1 MATIS
6 NRFKFTVEDLYALDN
21 LGLFGDRKVEL
32 WDGDIIEMSINPPH
46 ANSVTTLI
54 NRFAGEFFNR
64 ALVTSQNPLDLGE
77 PDKLP
82 QPDVMLLK
90 PIQFVDEAG
99 RARHPKPE
107 EVLLLVEV
115 ADSSLLDDQTRKL
128 KTYAHHGIQEYW
140 IADLN
145 HQTWW
150 VYREPQN
157 DTYGFST
164 SYRFDEAFAPLAFP
178 DTSRAW
184 LALQV

>member
-1 MATIS
+1 MAIAS

-46 ANSVTTLI
+46 AACVTALI
-54 NRFAGEFFNR
+54 NRFAGEFLGR
-64 ALVTSQNPLDLGE
+64 ALITSQNPLDMGE

-90 PIQFVDEAG
+90 PISYLDQAG
-99 RARHPKPE
+99 LPRHPKPE

-115 ADSSLLDDQTRKL
+115 ADSSLFDDQTRKL
-128 KTYAHHGIQEYW
+128 KAYAGHSVQEYW

-145 HQTWW
+145 HQVWW
-150 VYREPQN
+150 VYREPKA
-157 DTYGFST
+157 DSYGYT
-164 SYRFDEAFAPLAFP
+164 ASYSFGESFAPLAFP
-178 DTSRAW
+178 QASRAW
-184 LALQV
+184 LAQS